1 MPAIRAATAL
11 LLVATLACTGAKP
24 TAPGAPAAPPL
35 YLVAPPDVLG
45 IVVRPEPALIR
56 QETVRPDGRISFE
69 LIGDV
74 EVEGKTVEEI
84 RDEITRRISKFVVR
98 PDVTVTLEE
107 SRSRR
112 IYVLGQVRRP
122 GSYPLI
128 GRVTAVDALAS
139 AGDWTV
145 LAAPNRARLA
155 RASREVA
162 EVYRVRFS
170 DIVTDG
176 DFTTNYELQPGD
188 VIYVP
193 AGVSGSIGFFLQA
206 LLFPFQQIFGL
217 GRSVFRPF

>member
-1 MPAIRAATAL
+1 MPAIRVATAL
-11 LLVATLACTGAKP
+11 LLAATMACIGSRP
-24 TAPGAPAAPPL
+24 TAPGAPAGGQL

-45 IVVRPEPALIR
+45 VTVRPEPAIIR
-56 QETVRPDGRISFE
+56 EETVRPDGRISFE

-74 EVEGKTVEEI
+74 EVEGKTVEEV
-84 RDEITRRISKFVVR
+84 RDEISRRISKFVVR
-98 PDVTVTLEE
+98 PDVTVTLVE

-155 RASREVA
+155 RATREMA
-162 EVYRVRFS
+162 EVYRIRFS
-170 DIVTDG
+170 DIVQDG

-193 AGVSGSIGFFLQA
+193 AGVSGTAGLFLQA
-206 LLFPFQQIFGL
+206 LLFPLQQILGL